1 MSSKDIKLGVSLYSY
16 QEAIWRCDLDL
27 EGALT
32 AVKGCG
38 GEGVEIFGEAL
49 CRTFPYVSNDFLYK
63 WFYMLD
69 NLQLEPVCYEHFS
82 DRQFASDGTLLDDD
96 AIFEVSMQYLRTA
109 KKLGCKFIRL
119 SHTGHNGVWSF
130 YRDDPA
136 HETVNPPVFERLLPY
151 AEELGVAMALE
162 VHGPGLLEDGG
173 NDAFLE
179 AIERT
184 GCYGGGGLMLDFSG
198 IMRDMSPMQANQ
210 YIKQG
215 ANPEALEYIRAMSRK
230 AYTYDGNNDVDWD
243 AVLEEAIRLGGGE
256 VEKTLINGVDNGTRV
271 GFGRRGLREKLIT
284 PPSVVEEY
292 ASRLIYIHGKM
303 QWINEDCTSDE
314 IDYPRYMRALVKGGY
329 KGYISSEFEGQ
340 RSVPH
345 TLNEVM
351 FVNRQHQLMRKCLAE
366 CEAEGL

>member
-16 QEAIWRCDLDL
+16 QEAIWRGDLDL

-49 CRTFPYVSNDFLYK
+49 CRSFPYVTNDFLYK

-82 DRQFASDGTLLDDD
+82 DRQFRHDGTLLDDD
-96 AIFEVSMQYLRTA
+96 AILEVTLQYLRTA

-119 SHTGHNGVWSF
+119 SHTGHNGVYSF
-130 YRDDPA
+130 YSDDKA
-136 HETVNPPVFERLLPY
+136 HETVNPAVFERALPY
-151 AEELGVAMALE
+151 AEELGVKMALE

-173 NDAFLE
+173 NDAFIE
-179 AIERT
+179 AIEKT

-198 IMRDMSPMQANQ
+198 IMRDMSPMQEDQ

-215 ANPEALEYIRAMSRK
+215 AKREIVDYIRAMSRK

-243 AVLEEAIRLGGGE
+243 AVVEEVKKMGGGE
-256 VEKTLINGVDNGTRV
+256 VEVGIINGRDT
-271 GFGRRGLREKLIT
+271 GFGRMNSLRNKLIS

-292 ASRLIYIHGKM
+292 ASRLCYIHGKM

-314 IDYPRYMRALVKGGY
+314 IDFPRYIRALAKGGY

-345 TLNEVM
+345 TLNEVA
-351 FVNRQHQLMRKCLAE
+351 FVNRQHKLIRKCLAE
-366 CEAEGL
+366 CAAEGL